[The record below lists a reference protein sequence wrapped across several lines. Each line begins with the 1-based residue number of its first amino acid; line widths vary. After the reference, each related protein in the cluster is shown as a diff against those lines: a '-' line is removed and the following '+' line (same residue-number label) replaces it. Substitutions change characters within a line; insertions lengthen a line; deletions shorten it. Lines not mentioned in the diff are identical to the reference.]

1 MTQQHTW
8 SDRLELADLDLDMSE
23 LTVTSLRDSV
33 ALPENG
39 ATTQNCSCMASSSCI
54 PPTMGDP
61 QPQAL

>member
-39 ATTQNCSCMASSSCI
+39 ASSGASSCQASSSCAQLSAHPI
-54 PPTMGDP
+54 TTN
-61 QPQAL
+61 